1 MTPPIPF
8 SDRMKNIPESFIREI
23 LKVSTKP
30 EMISFAGGL
39 PNPRFFPVEKI
50 ADAAEKVLRKDGT
63 SALQYWVTEGYLP
76 LRDYIAQWQ
85 SEKSGRK
92 ISAEE
97 VLMLNGSQ
105 QGLDLAGKLFMNHG
119 SNVLLEGPSYLGAI
133 QAFSVL

>member
-1 MTPPIPF
+1 MITMTPPIPF

-85 SEKSGRK
+85 SEKKRQKNFCRRSSDVEWLATGTRPGRK
-92 ISAEE
+92 IIYE
-97 VLMLNGSQ
+97 
-105 QGLDLAGKLFMNHG
+105 
-119 SNVLLEGPSYLGAI
+119 PR
-133 QAFSVL
+133 